1 MKAESRIIFLEETH
15 RILDVE
21 IQRLEETSPGNP
33 AIIDLKKQKLKIKD
47 DIENLKNLQS
57 TDYYDYRFRKGIK

>member
-1 MKAESRIIFLEETH
+1 MNTINRVQFLEETH

-21 IQRLEETSPGNP
+21 IQRLEKTNPFNP

-47 DIENLKNLQS
+47 DIENLKKIQLDN
-57 TDYYDYRFRKGIK
+57 

>member
-1 MKAESRIIFLEETH
+1 MKAESKIIFLEETH

-33 AIIDLKKQKLKIKD
+33 AIMDLKKQKLKIKD
-47 DIENLKNLQS
+47 DIENLKNAQS
-57 TDYYDYRFRKGIK
+57 NN

>member
-1 MKAESRIIFLEETH
+1 MKAESRIKFLEETH

-21 IQRLEETSPGNP
+21 VQRLEKISPFNP

-47 DIENLKNLQS
+47 DIENLKNAQS
-57 TDYYDYRFRKGIK
+57 NN

>member
-21 IQRLEETSPGNP
+21 IQRLEETSTGNP

-47 DIENLKNLQS
+47 DIENLKKLQS
-57 TDYYDYRFRKGIK
+57 TD

>member
-47 DIENLKNLQS
+47 AIENLKKLQS
-57 TDYYDYRFRKGIK
+57 TD

>member
-1 MKAESRIIFLEETH
+1 MNTNNRIQFLEETH

-21 IQRLEETSPGNP
+21 IQRLEKASPFNP

-47 DIENLKNLQS
+47 DIENLKKIQPDN
-57 TDYYDYRFRKGIK
+57 

>member
-21 IQRLEETSPGNP
+21 IQRLKETSPGNP

-47 DIENLKNLQS
+47 DIENLKKLQS
-57 TDYYDYRFRKGIK
+57 TD

>member
-21 IQRLEETSPGNP
+21 IQRLEETSPVNP
-33 AIIDLKKQKLKIKD
+33 TIMDLKKQKLKIKD
-47 DIENLKNLQS
+47 DIENLKKLQS
-57 TDYYDYRFRKGIK
+57 TD

>member
-1 MKAESRIIFLEETH
+1 MKAESKIIFLEETH

-33 AIIDLKKQKLKIKD
+33 TIMDLKKQKLKIKD
-47 DIENLKNLQS
+47 DIENLKKLQS
-57 TDYYDYRFRKGIK
+57 TD

>member
-1 MKAESRIIFLEETH
+1 MNTINRIQFLEETH

-21 IQRLEETSPGNP
+21 VQRLEKISPFNP

-47 DIENLKNLQS
+47 DIENLKNAQS
-57 TDYYDYRFRKGIK
+57 NN

>member
-1 MKAESRIIFLEETH
+1 MKTENRIIFLEETH
-15 RILDVE
+15 RILDVK

-47 DIENLKNLQS
+47 DIENLKNTQS
-57 TDYYDYRFRKGIK
+57 NN

>member
-1 MKAESRIIFLEETH
+1 MKAENRIMFLEETH

-33 AIIDLKKQKLKIKD
+33 AIIDLKKQKY
-47 DIENLKNLQS
+47 S
-57 TDYYDYRFRKGIK
+57 TF

>member
-1 MKAESRIIFLEETH
+1 MNTINRVQFLEETH

-21 IQRLEETSPGNP
+21 IQRLEKISPLNP

-47 DIENLKNLQS
+47 DIENLKNAQS
-57 TDYYDYRFRKGIK
+57 NN

>member
-1 MKAESRIIFLEETH
+1 MNTTSRIQFLEETH

-21 IQRLEETSPGNP
+21 IHRLEKSNPFNP

-47 DIENLKNLQS
+47 EITNLKN
-57 TDYYDYRFRKGIK
+57 TNNND